1 MYEEKFKSLI
11 EEMKKYREDDSNTII
26 QRWELISVCNEIVL
40 LVTEMRKQEYEY
52 EMTDEELENL
62 QWAYAYLR
70 TRTGK

>member
-1 MYEEKFKSLI
+1 MYEKRFKELLT
-11 EEMKKYREDDSNTII
+11 EMNKYRNDDSNTII

-40 LVTEMRKQEYEY
+40 LVSEMREQKYEY
-52 EMTDEELENL
+52 VMTDSELENL